1 MGAVQIDVPDPFR
14 HSIIGLAPL
23 IFGSIAVLV
32 IGQGWLNLTR
42 IGTAL
47 ASGDLE
53 IIWDA
58 LMQTLTLPDI
68 WLWLY
73 LIFAIANGMLPSAS
87 DREAWRTVLL
97 YIGGAVFLV
106 VGLRLTPTLAP
117 EFQEVGLTIL
127 SYLLSAFVITIA
139 VDIFFML
146 IIFVI
151 ETFLGMILGR
161 QLQYRR

>member
-1 MGAVQIDVPDPFR
+1 
-14 HSIIGLAPL
+14 
-23 IFGSIAVLV
+23 
-32 IGQGWLNLTR
+32 
-42 IGTAL
+42 
-47 ASGDLE
+47 
-53 IIWDA
+53 
-58 LMQTLTLPDI
+58 
-68 WLWLY
+68 
-73 LIFAIANGMLPSAS
+73 
-87 DREAWRTVLL
+87 
-97 YIGGAVFLV
+97 V